1 MPTLRDEINAILA
14 RTADEIVDAVLR
26 QLGAGRAQAA
36 PSRARP
42 GPGPNGAG
50 RRRRARM
57 SGAELGEAVKDFT
70 RFVKAKGDEGA
81 ARAELTAKF
90 GWDTPTFNRV
100 KSAAIENGEIRQKGD
115 KRTAR
120 YLVK

>member
-26 QLGAGRAQAA
+26 QLGAGGAKAA
-36 PSRARP
+36 PARAR
-42 GPGPNGAG
+42 PGPNGAG

-57 SGAELGEAVKDFT
+57 SGEELGEAVKDFV

-100 KSAAIENGEIRQKGD
+100 KSAAIENGEVRQKGD